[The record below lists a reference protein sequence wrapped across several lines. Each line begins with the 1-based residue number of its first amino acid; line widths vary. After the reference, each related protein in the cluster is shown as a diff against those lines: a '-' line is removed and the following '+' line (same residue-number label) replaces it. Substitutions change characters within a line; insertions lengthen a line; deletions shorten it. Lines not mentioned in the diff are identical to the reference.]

1 MKRFLIVGIIVA
13 LVVVAILYRRQWS
26 RPISAPPGTIP
37 VVATFYPLAYFAQ
50 AVGADRISVATIV
63 PPGVEPHDF
72 EPSARDSERI
82 QQSRVF
88 LTNGGEVDGWANRFV
103 TPVKERGGV
112 VVSMH
117 EVLSDIDVNV
127 DPHFWLDI
135 VLAAR
140 QVRAIRDA
148 LIVADPQGKETYERN
163 AEALTERLA
172 QLDEQYRDGLRQCP
186 QKEIIVSHNAF
197 QFLSR
202 RYGLTVHAIA
212 GLSPHDEPSARAFAD
227 LSRLATSRH
236 ITTIFFESLVSPK
249 IAETLANTLG
259 ARTMELNPIEGV
271 ALYDQQS
278 GINYETLMQKN
289 LDHLK
294 TALGC

>member
-1 MKRFLIVGIIVA
+1 MKRLFIIGIVVGI
-13 LVVVAILYRRQWS
+13 VVVAIVVRRQWI
-26 RPISAPPGTIP
+26 RPIPPPPGTIP

-50 AVGADRISVATIV
+50 VIGAEHVSVATIV

-72 EPSARDSERI
+72 EPSARDTDRI
-82 QQSRVF
+82 QNASVF
-88 LTNGGEVDGWANRFV
+88 LTNGGEVDGWASRFI
-103 TPVKERGGV
+103 TPVKEHGGV
-112 VVSMH
+112 VVAMH
-117 EVLSDIDVNV
+117 EVLIDVDVNV
-127 DPHFWLDI
+127 DPHLWLDL

-148 LIVADPQGKETYERN
+148 LIIVDPQHKEVYERN
-163 AEALTERLA
+163 AETLTERFAL
-172 QLDEQYRDGLRQCP
+172 LDEQYRDALGRCP

-202 RYGLTVHAIA
+202 RYGLTVNAIA
-212 GLSPHDEPSARAFAD
+212 GLSPHDEPSARTLAD
-227 LSRLATSRH
+227 LSTLAASKH

-271 ALYDQQS
+271 TVQDQQAGS
-278 GINYETLMQKN
+278 TYETIMQKN

-294 TALGC
+294 AALGC